1 MIKPTLFL
9 FIYNGLEQ
17 AGGFVIWQKKPSP
30 CFCYPIHGHW
40 S

>member
-1 MIKPTLFL
+1 MAWGK
-9 FIYNGLEQ
+9 EE
-17 AGGFVIWQKKPSP
+17 GFVVGQKKPSP